1 MGGHAMNEKLIGC
14 AECGADGGHALYCV
28 ACAEKYVSKETRMNE
43 EDEEFKRIESRIEL
57 ETRPL
62 INFTKQKEWVGLT
75 DEEIYLIAW
84 PHGGETMQAIIKHT
98 ILQAEQL
105 LKEKNI

>member
-1 MGGHAMNEKLIGC
+1 M
-14 AECGADGGHALYCV
+14 
-28 ACAEKYVSKETRMNE
+28 TE
-43 EDEEFKRIESRIEL
+43 EDEEFERIEKKRQY
-57 ETRPL
+57 L
-62 INFTKQKEWVGLT
+62 IDYIKAPSLVSKKKEWLGLT